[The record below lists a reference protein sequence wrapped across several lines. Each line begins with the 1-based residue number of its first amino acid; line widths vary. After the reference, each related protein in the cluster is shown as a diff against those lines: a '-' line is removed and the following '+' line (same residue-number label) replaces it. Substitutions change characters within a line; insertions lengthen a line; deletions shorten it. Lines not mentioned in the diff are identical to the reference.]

1 MPAFHNRAR
10 CQRRTGRRHLDAQPR
25 CTHRPFPRRAAF
37 WLAAV
42 ALASAAL
49 PVEATEPRVMIS
61 GPSMGQSKEAIPNR
75 LARGEKADVLI
86 MVGYALDRPI
96 KVR

>member
-1 MPAFHNRAR
+1 
-10 CQRRTGRRHLDAQPR
+10 
-25 CTHRPFPRRAAF
+25 
-37 WLAAV
+37 
-42 ALASAAL
+42 
-49 PVEATEPRVMIS
+49 MIS